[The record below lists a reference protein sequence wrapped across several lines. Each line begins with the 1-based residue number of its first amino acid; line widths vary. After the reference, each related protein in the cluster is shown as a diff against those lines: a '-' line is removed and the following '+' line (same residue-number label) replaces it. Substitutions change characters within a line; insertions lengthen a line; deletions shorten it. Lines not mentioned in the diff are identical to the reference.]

1 MPRGTTILA
10 ATSFPPEMAPSY
22 HQDRWAANRLCGFLE
37 ANVDAIVAASSTH
50 DVMTQAKYFV
60 CSTFKLFEDP
70 MSATQNKEVAF
81 RARSRLQTRCLSS
94 KCASASGCA
103 TKRWSVLTQTIHPQ
117 RHVSS
122 VGAFTRA
129 SAFHRGDFYL
139 RGSRST
145 GGSAHGVKKESVFT
159 RSQSG
164 LHHPSARTHMAMHDT
179 HSPVSVDTNTR
190 RADQHLRMPAH
201 CPVCAP
207 SA

>member
-1 MPRGTTILA
+1 MPRDDSTTILA

-22 HQDRWAANRLCGFLE
+22 HQDCWAANHLFGFLE

-50 DVMTQAKYFV
+50 DVMTQAKHFV

-117 RHVSS
+117 RHIFS
-122 VGAFTRA
+122 VGAHSCTQCFICIWVA
-129 SAFHRGDFYL
+129 QDL
-139 RGSRST
+139 RVDQLTVSKKRECSHEVKVDCIIHLL
-145 GGSAHGVKKESVFT
+145 AHT
-159 RSQSG
+159 WRCIARTLQSQS
-164 LHHPSARTHMAMHDT
+164 T
-179 HSPVSVDTNTR
+179 
-190 RADQHLRMPAH
+190 
-201 CPVCAP
+201 
-207 SA
+207 